1 MKKRKTLEAALV
13 AAGSVLATGAWSQES
28 LPITRVVLFRSG
40 VGYVER
46 TGTVE
51 GNVTLTLRLR
61 DSQMND
67 LLKSMVLIDLDGGRV
82 QPVQYAPRDPLSRT
96 LSSYAID
103 IADNPSRAQLLARL
117 RGIPVEVQTSDAAL
131 RGHVLSVETRTVRP
145 VPSLDPQPTGSE
157 KGPRG
162 EEESFLNLLT
172 EQGIQA
178 VSLDSVKS
186 IRLLD
191 ERLQNELTGALQTLA
206 GGLDNVRKAVQLRFE
221 GSGRRRVRVG
231 YLMEMPV
238 WKMTYRLVLPERGK
252 PLLQGWAIVENTTDE
267 DWRNVQV
274 SLVSGRPI
282 SFIQNLYEPFYR
294 RRPVIRPT
302 AEEELQPFIP
312 EAAQAA
318 PPPPHAQAPE
328 MKIERVK
335 PEAAAKMPL
344 PRSIV
349 ADVAFAEGMRR
360 SVEEMAVGQE
370 RGALFEY
377 RVQVPVS
384 IDRQQSAMLPVV
396 NQTVEAEPIAL
407 YNPARHAAH
416 PFFGVRLTNTTDLT
430 LMEGPVT
437 VYYGDSYGGD
447 ALMDTVEPKG
457 ERILTYAL
465 DWGVEVRRELQD
477 SPAQILTLRI
487 HRGVLQRQIRQR
499 RTNRYTLT
507 NRDRRTRGVLVEQP
521 HEGDWELIEPKPAE
535 RTRSF
540 HRFRVSVE
548 SGQTATLQV
557 VEERT
562 VEEHYALLDEDIDTL
577 QILLRSA
584 QANEAV
590 RQALQTILQRRNQID
605 ELRDSIKV
613 QQERIRAI
621 ERDQE
626 RIRANMKELDRASD
640 LYKQY
645 VEKLT
650 QQEREIEEARRAV
663 DTLKKQLQSA
673 ERALSEFIQN
683 LTI

>member
-1 MKKRKTLEAALV
+1 MRERKALEVALV
-13 AAGSVLATGAWSQES
+13 ATGLVLAAEVWSQES

-61 DSQMND
+61 ESQMND

-117 RGIPVEVQTSDAAL
+117 RGILVEVQTSDAAL

-145 VPSLDPQPTGSE
+145 VPSLDPQPTGSG

-221 GSGRRRVRVG
+221 GSGRRRVWIG

-274 SLVSGRPI
+274 SLISGWPI

-302 AEEELQPFIP
+302 VEEELQPFIP

-318 PPPPHAQAPE
+318 PPEQEGEKVLKAMTDLFMRIAPD
-328 MKIERVK
+328 
-335 PEAAAKMPL
+335 AAL
-344 PRSIV
+344 P
-349 ADVAFAEGMRR
+349 DVMRR

-384 IDRQQSAMLPVV
+384 IDRQQSALLPVV

-407 YNPARHAAH
+407 YSPARHAVH
-416 PFFGVRLTNTTDLT
+416 PFFGVRLRNTTDLT

-437 VYYGDSYGGD
+437 VYYGGSYGGD
-447 ALMDTVEPKG
+447 ALMDTIEPKG

-465 DWGVEVRRELQD
+465 DWGVEVRHELQD
-477 SPAQILTLRI
+477 SQARIFTLRI
-487 HRGVLQRQIRQR
+487 HRGVLQLQIRHQ

-507 NRDRRTRGVLVEQP
+507 NRDRRPRSVLVEQP
-521 HEGDWELIEPKPAE
+521 YDGDWELIEPKPAE

-540 HRFRVSVE
+540 HRFKVSVE
-548 SGQTATLQV
+548 SGQTAVLQV

-562 VEEHYALLDEDIDTL
+562 VEEAYALLDEDIDTL
-577 QILLRSA
+577 QILLRNA
-584 QANEAV
+584 QANAAV
-590 RQALQTILQRRNQID
+590 RQALQTILDRRNQIA
-605 ELRDSIKV
+605 ELQDSIKA
-613 QQERIRAI
+613 QQERIQAI

-650 QQEREIEEARRAV
+650 QQEREIEEARRAI
-663 DTLKKQLQSA
+663 DALKEQLQSA

>member
-1 MKKRKTLEAALV
+1 MRERKALEVALV
-13 AAGSVLATGAWSQES
+13 ATGLVLAAEVWSQES

-61 DSQMND
+61 ESQMND

-117 RGIPVEVQTSDAAL
+117 RGILVEVQTSDAAL

-145 VPSLDPQPTGSE
+145 VPSLDPQPTGSG

-274 SLVSGRPI
+274 SLISGWPI

-302 AEEELQPFIP
+302 VEEELQPFIP

-318 PPPPHAQAPE
+318 PPEQEGEKVLKAMTDLFTKMAS
-328 MKIERVK
+328 K
-335 PEAAAKMPL
+335 AAL
-344 PRSIV
+344 P
-349 ADVAFAEGMRR
+349 DVMRR

-370 RGALFEY
+370 RGTLFEY

-384 IDRQQSAMLPVV
+384 IDRQQSALLPVV

-437 VYYGDSYGGD
+437 VYYEDSYGGD
-447 ALMDTVEPKG
+447 ALMDTIEPKG

-465 DWGVEVRRELQD
+465 DWGVEVRHELQD
-477 SPAQILTLRI
+477 SQARILTLRI
-487 HRGVLQRQIRQR
+487 HRGVLQLQIRHR

-507 NRDRRTRGVLVEQP
+507 NRDRRPRSVLVEQP
-521 HEGDWELIEPKPAE
+521 YDGDWELIEPKPAE

-540 HRFRVSVE
+540 HRFKVSVE
-548 SGQTATLQV
+548 SGQTAVLQV

-562 VEEHYALLDEDIDTL
+562 VEEAYALLDEDIDTL
-577 QILLRSA
+577 QILLRNA
-584 QANEAV
+584 QANAAV
-590 RQALQTILQRRNQID
+590 RQALQTILDRRNQIA
-605 ELRDSIKV
+605 ELQDSIKA
-613 QQERIRAI
+613 QQERIQAI

-650 QQEREIEEARRAV
+650 QQEREIEEARRAI
-663 DTLKKQLQSA
+663 DALKEQLQSA